1 VAKDGKGREEGD
13 KVVRLQGAQEEIV
26 IYSARVSELTS

>member
-13 KVVRLQGAQEEIV
+13 KVVRLQGAEEIV